1 MAWVF
6 FLALIFSAPGAG
18 DRISV
23 TAAGSCDGGGGLF
36 LDIEG
41 AAVLEDGSWYAADK
55 LGYRVY
61 RLSPAGAVTAQAG
74 RRGKRLGEFEGP
86 GPVAARGGVVAV
98 ADFAGRRIQRLSAG
112 LRPEQLFEAPGP
124 VFDMEF
130 DRAGRL
136 WVASHGR
143 GAAGILTCFDSAGRP
158 VESIQPQNAMQDVF
172 SNIFQFALLSGTT
185 LCLAYHTQNCIE
197 VWRTDGSFIRAF
209 SVPGLPGRAPTHPLQ
224 GPKGASLAVP
234 DGNIFRSMSADRAG
248 HIFLL
253 GDEYSEHPQRD
264 VYVCDENGALLGVA
278 LLPEKATLICCEAG
292 GRLLAVNEKRDTVHR
307 YLLRIN
313 MTKAKGV

>member
-1 MAWVF
+1 MSDDFDSFHIPRLCAESRQCTEPLGAVAGQNDATVPSGIV
-6 FLALIFSAPGAG
+6 LSQNPAGGTATSPVDPGAG

-124 VFDMEF
+124 VFDMEDVYSCCIDKRGGSTRLF
-130 DRAGRL
+130 AGP
-136 WVASHGR
+136 S
-143 GAAGILTCFDSAGRP
+143 
-158 VESIQPQNAMQDVF
+158 
-172 SNIFQFALLSGTT
+172 
-185 LCLAYHTQNCIE
+185 
-197 VWRTDGSFIRAF
+197 
-209 SVPGLPGRAPTHPLQ
+209 SVSQ
-224 GPKGASLAVP
+224 SLASGA
-234 DGNIFRSMSADRAG
+234 DG
-248 HIFLL
+248 L
-253 GDEYSEHPQRD
+253 
-264 VYVCDENGALLGVA
+264 
-278 LLPEKATLICCEAG
+278 AT
-292 GRLLAVNEKRDTVHR
+292 RLRNW
-307 YLLRIN
+307 RIGC
-313 MTKAKGV
+313 A